1 MNHYV
6 LDKESFCPIR
16 HLLDKTADKWSLL
29 VMYPLRNTPSQRFS
43 ELQKAI
49 PDISQKML
57 TQTLRRLEGM
67 HLIGREAYP
76 EVPPRVEYHLTELG
90 HSFMDHIEPLV
101 GWAIENRD
109 RCLGGGES
117 ETEK

>member
-1 MNHYV
+1 MTPKTPSPTQ
-6 LDKESFCPIR
+6 LDKTIFCPIR
-16 HLLDKTADKWSLL
+16 DILDKTADKWSLL
-29 VMYPLRNTPSQRFS
+29 VLYPLRHNEVQRFS

-57 TQTLRRLEGM
+57 SQTLRRLEGM
-67 HLIGREAYP
+67 RLIEREAYP
-76 EVPPRVEYHLTELG
+76 EVPPRVEYHLTPLG

-109 RCLGGGES
+109 RCLE
-117 ETEK
+117 